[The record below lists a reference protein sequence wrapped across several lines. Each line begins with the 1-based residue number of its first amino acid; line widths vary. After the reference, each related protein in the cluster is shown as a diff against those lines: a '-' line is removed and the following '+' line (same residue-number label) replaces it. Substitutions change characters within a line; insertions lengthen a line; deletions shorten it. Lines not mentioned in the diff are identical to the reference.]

1 MLFSKHIYAI
11 RLPLR
16 NDITE
21 QHKKL
26 KSIRG
31 KTKRL
36 YSCRG
41 ELILEETRDIFPKEV
56 KRNTKRNPISASWE
70 NKGPN
75 FASKTLLSKAP

>member
-1 MLFSKHIYAI
+1 MLFFKHIYAV

-41 ELILEETRDIFPKEV
+41 ELILQLLEEARGIFPKKV
-56 KRNTKRNPISASWE
+56 KET
-70 NKGPN
+70 
-75 FASKTLLSKAP
+75 